1 MAGIRRHL
9 MNMRI
14 TMSDVPGML
23 MGTVRTMVVN
33 VGHSGFIK
41 QKAIR
46 GWRARQRQRN
56 SRRHDAQQINQRN
69 RAACSQSLNSG

>member
-46 GWRARQRQRN
+46 G
-56 SRRHDAQQINQRN
+56 
-69 RAACSQSLNSG
+69 

>member
-1 MAGIRRHL
+1 MVPSWRLIRHQMAGIRRHL

-23 MGTVRTMVVN
+23 MSTVRTMVVN

-46 GWRARQRQRN
+46 G
-56 SRRHDAQQINQRN
+56 
-69 RAACSQSLNSG
+69 

>member
-1 MAGIRRHL
+1 MVPLRRLIRHQMAGIRRHL

-14 TMSDVPGML
+14 TMCDVPGML
-23 MGTVRTMVVN
+23 MSTVRTMVVN

-46 GWRARQRQRN
+46 G
-56 SRRHDAQQINQRN
+56 
-69 RAACSQSLNSG
+69 

>member
-1 MAGIRRHL
+1 MVPLWRLIRHPMAGIRRHP

-23 MGTVRTMVVN
+23 MSTFRTMVVN

-46 GWRARQRQRN
+46 
-56 SRRHDAQQINQRN
+56 S
-69 RAACSQSLNSG
+69 